1 MRDRL
6 ALRQFRVGTLMDSSR
21 RSRDPSGKTA
31 RGPVPPPL
39 AGRLWAVSGHS
50 ARSSPG
56 SQTPQ
61 RLVRLLRLVYNSE
74 SCRYRRHDRGM
85 RSERESCRG

>member
-31 RGPVPPPL
+31 RGPVPPPPWQVACGRCQAIPL
-39 AGRLWAVSGHS
+39 ARVPVAKPRSDSSGCCAS
-50 ARSSPG
+50 YIIQSLAATG
-56 SQTPQ
+56 DTT
-61 RLVRLLRLVYNSE
+61 VA
-74 SCRYRRHDRGM
+74 
-85 RSERESCRG
+85 